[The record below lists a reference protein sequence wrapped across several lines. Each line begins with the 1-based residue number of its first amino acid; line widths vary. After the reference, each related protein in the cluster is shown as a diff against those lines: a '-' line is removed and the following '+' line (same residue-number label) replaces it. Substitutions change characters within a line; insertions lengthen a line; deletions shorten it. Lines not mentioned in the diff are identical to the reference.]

1 MLFAVHSSVFAQNT
15 TTLTALFDKTL
26 KVVKLRWQNR
36 GDAVSYILQS
46 SKDNNTFKDIFIIKA
61 ADVLKGDFIKHSDS
75 QTAEGKNYYRLKI
88 YKINNTIEYLPS
100 LMLVTENTDNAWVV
114 YPIPVGPVLN
124 LQYNGSEPIEGV
136 VSVFIQSVT
145 SGTIFTRLRLAST
158 TRKITIPFS
167 NIGRGTYDIRIYISN
182 KIVWNQRIIKN

>member
-1 MLFAVHSSVFAQNT
+1 
-15 TTLTALFDKTL
+15 
-26 KVVKLRWQNR
+26 
-36 GDAVSYILQS
+36 
-46 SKDNNTFKDIFIIKA
+46 
-61 ADVLKGDFIKHSDS
+61 
-75 QTAEGKNYYRLKI
+75 
-88 YKINNTIEYLPS
+88 
-100 LMLVTENTDNAWVV
+100 MLVTENTDKAWVV

-136 VSVFIQSVT
+136 VSVFIQSIT